1 MTERTTQENSLSF
14 EAAMSRLEAL
24 VRDLEE
30 GNLSLDQ
37 SIQSFEEGMVL
48 VRRCASELKRAEE
61 RVKRLTEEAGRIL
74 VEDLTT
80 LGPTEPGAASEP

>member
-1 MTERTTQENSLSF
+1 MTERTTPESSLSF
-14 EAAMSRLEAL
+14 EAAMSRLEAI

-37 SIQSFEEGMVL
+37 SIRSFEEGMVL
-48 VRRCASELKRAEE
+48 VRRCASELRRAEE

-74 VEDLTT
+74 VEDMTT
-80 LGPTEPGAASEP
+80 LGPAEPGSTSDP